1 MVEQTITTQCCIA
14 GGGPAGMMPGFLLAR
29 GGIFFKLHRS
39 RSASHFFTLRFCV
52 HGLDSYRPTPV
63 GDIVIRFAN
72 GGYAPG
78 VLSCGLGQTM
88 SDVIVSIR
96 RTLLSCTSL
105 TCHGLMALGATLVS
119 ATPGHADEL
128 VVLRKLSNVVE
139 LNHQEFAV
147 LTTSLAL
154 LGFSVVAAILLMRTR
169 VRAAKSE
176 ALLRSDIQGLQI
188 EADRYRALLFAEPQI
203 LISWAAGDN
212 RPEISGD
219 ISLVMAR
226 DSQAQRI
233 LAFGTWLPPEP
244 ALRMDHAV
252 DALREAGEGFLLNLT
267 TSTGHAFEAMGR
279 AVGGQAIVRIREL
292 GGLRRELAETHLR
305 HKALL
310 EETEMLRGFAAAA
323 PWPIWAKR
331 AKDGLKGGL
340 AYANAAYARAT
351 EAVSVA
357 DAIQR
362 DLELL
367 DSAGRAEMDR
377 ALSDTAAFT
386 ARLPIVVG
394 GERRF
399 YDVQALNVGGG
410 SVGMAIDA
418 SEANA
423 LSEALVRMADAHRRT
438 LDQLSSGVAVFDG
451 RRRLA
456 FYNDS
461 YRRLWDLDRAFLD
474 SNPDDSSVL
483 DRLRAAR
490 KLPEQPDFR
499 AWKVRLHE
507 AYRAVEAEK
516 DTWYLPDGRAVSV
529 VTTPNPEGGVT
540 YLFDDVTEGL
550 DLARRYDGLIRVQRE
565 TLDNLGE
572 ALAVFGSNGRAQLFN
587 PAFASMWKLSAEA
600 LGEQPHIDTV
610 ETWCRPLFDDAA
622 SWRIIR
628 EAVTR
633 IGNRVA
639 VPLKLERRDGSVLDC
654 MTMPLPDG
662 ATMLTFQDIT
672 ATENVERAL
681 RERNEALE
689 TADQIKVDFVHHVS
703 YELRSPLTTIIGF
716 AHLLNDPITGP
727 LMPKQAEYLNYIT
740 TSTNSLF
747 ALINNILDLAS
758 IDAGAMTLEIGPVD
772 IRKAI
777 DNAAEGIQD
786 RLARDHIELKID
798 VDPNIG
804 TFVADGG
811 RVVQVLYNL
820 LANAVGF
827 SPQDSEITLS
837 AGRTDHHVTFAVTDR
852 GPGIPSEVKDKV
864 FDWFESHSNGSRH
877 RGAGLGLP
885 LVKSFVE
892 LHGGRVRVD
901 STINKGTTVTC
912 DFPLDQAAHRNAA
925 E

>member
-1 MVEQTITTQCCIA
+1 LAILSVDSRTA
-14 GGGPAGMMPGFLLAR
+14 GGFA
-29 GGIFFKLHRS
+29 
-39 RSASHFFTLRFCV
+39 
-52 HGLDSYRPTPV
+52 GLDVVR
-63 GDIVIRFAN
+63 I
-72 GGYAPG
+72 G
-78 VLSCGLGQTM
+78 VFM
-88 SDVIVSIR
+88 SGVVAAMR
-96 RTLLSCTSL
+96 RTLLSCTFL
-105 TCHGLMALGATLVS
+105 AHGGRATFGILAGVTGLDLSQPAQAAELPFVHAITTVIGVS
-119 ATPGHADEL
+119 
-128 VVLRKLSNVVE
+128 
-139 LNHQEFAV
+139 HQEFAA
-147 LTTSLAL
+147 LTTALSL
-154 LGFSVVAAILLMRTR
+154 LGFSVVSAILLMRTR
-169 VRAAKSE
+169 LRAARTE
-176 ALLRSDIQGLQI
+176 AGLRGEVQSLQG
-188 EADRYRALLFAEPQI
+188 EADRYRALLFAEPQV
-203 LISWAAGDN
+203 LIAWPAGED
-212 RPEISGD
+212 RPQISGD
-219 ISLVMAR
+219 VSSMTG
-226 DSQAQRI
+226 QEQPQRV
-233 LAFGTWLPPEP
+233 LAFGTWLAPGP
-244 ALRMDHAV
+244 ALQMDRAV
-252 DALREAGEGFLLNLT
+252 ETLRDSGEGFWLT
-267 TSTGHAFEAMGR
+267 LTAANGTPIEALGR
-279 AVGGQAIVRIREL
+279 AIGGQAVVRIREL
-292 GGLRRELAETHLR
+292 SGVRRELAETNLR

-310 EETEMLRGFAAAA
+310 QETEMLRGFAQAA

-331 AKDGLKGGL
+331 ADGTLQ
-340 AYANAAYARAT
+340 YANDAYARA
-351 EAVSVA
+351 ADAASVA
-357 DAIQR
+357 DAIDR
-362 DLELL
+362 KLELL
-367 DSAGRAEMDR
+367 DSGDRADMEH
-377 ALSDTAAFT
+377 ALSDKAAFS

-394 GERRF
+394 GERHF

-410 SVGMAIDA
+410 SVGMAVDV
-418 SEANA
+418 SETNA
-423 LSEALVRMADAHRRT
+423 LRDAIDRMMEGHRRT

-499 AWKVRLHE
+499 AWKARLHE

-516 DTWYLPDGRAVSV
+516 DTWYLPDGRALSV

-540 YLFDDVTEGL
+540 YLFDDVTESL
-550 DLARRYDGLIRVQRE
+550 DLARRFDGLIRVQRE
-565 TLDNLGE
+565 TLDNLAE
-572 ALAVFGSNGRAQLFN
+572 AVAVFGSNGRAQLFN
-587 PAFASMWKLSAEA
+587 PAFATMWKLSAEA

-610 ETWCRPLFDDAA
+610 ETWCKPLFDDAPT
-622 SWRIIR
+622 WRIIR

-639 VPLKLERRDGSVLDC
+639 VPLKLERKDGSVLDC

-672 ATENVERAL
+672 DTENVERAL

-689 TADQIKVDFVHHVS
+689 TADQMKVDFVHHVS

-716 AHLLNDPITGP
+716 AHLLNDPTTGP

-740 TSTNSLF
+740 ASTNSLF
-747 ALINNILDLAS
+747 ALINNMLDLAS

-786 RLARDHIELKID
+786 RLAHNHIELRIE
-798 VDPNIG
+798 VAPNIG

-827 SPQDSEITLS
+827 SPQNSAVTL
-837 AGRTDHHVTFAVTDR
+837 AARRTDHHVIFAVTDR
-852 GPGIPSEVKDKV
+852 GPGIPPEVKDKV

-901 STINKGTTVTC
+901 SDIGKGTTVIC
-912 DFPLDQAAHRNAA
+912 DFPIDQAAHRNAA

>member
-1 MVEQTITTQCCIA
+1 MSGVIA
-14 GGGPAGMMPGFLLAR
+14 AL
-29 GGIFFKLHRS
+29 
-39 RSASHFFTLRFCV
+39 
-52 HGLDSYRPTPV
+52 
-63 GDIVIRFAN
+63 
-72 GGYAPG
+72 
-78 VLSCGLGQTM
+78 
-88 SDVIVSIR
+88 R

-105 TCHGLMALGATLVS
+105 ARSGRAAQGIVVGAAGLGLAQPAC
-119 ATPGHADEL
+119 AAD
-128 VVLRKLSNVVE
+128 LS
-139 LNHQEFAV
+139 LLHFIGMNHQEFAA
-147 LTTSLAL
+147 LTTALSL

-169 VRAAKSE
+169 LRAARNE
-176 ALLRSDIQGLQI
+176 AGLRGDIQRLQS
-188 EADRYRALLFAEPQI
+188 EADRYRSLLFAEPQV
-203 LISWAAGDN
+203 LIAWPAGED

-219 ISLVMAR
+219 VSSLT
-226 DSQAQRI
+226 SQELSQRI
-233 LAFGTWLPPEP
+233 LAFGTWLPPGP
-244 ALRMDHAV
+244 ALQMDRAI
-252 DALREAGEGFLLNLT
+252 DTLRESGEGFLLNLT
-267 TSTGHAFEAMGR
+267 ASNGIPVEIIGR
-279 AVGGQAIVRIREL
+279 AIGGQAIVRIREL
-292 GGLRRELAETHLR
+292 SGVRRELAETHQQ

-310 EETEMLRGFAAAA
+310 QETEMLRGFAQSA
-323 PWPIWAKR
+323 PWPIWAKH
-331 AKDGLKGGL
+331 ADGSLQ
-340 AYANAAYARAT
+340 YANGAYVKAA
-351 EAVSVA
+351 EAA
-357 DAIQR
+357 NITDAIARNVQ
-362 DLELL
+362 LL
-367 DSAGRAEMDR
+367 DSSDRTDMGRV
-377 ALSDTAAFT
+377 
-386 ARLPIVVG
+386 IG

-451 RRRLA
+451 RGRLA

-499 AWKVRLHE
+499 AWKAKLHE

-516 DTWYLPDGRAVSV
+516 DTWYLPDGRALSV

-540 YLFDDVTEGL
+540 YLFDDVTESL

-587 PAFASMWKLSAEA
+587 PAFASMWKLSPEA

-622 SWRIIR
+622 TWRIIR
-628 EAVTR
+628 EAITR
-633 IGNRVA
+633 IDNRVS
-639 VPLKLERRDGSVLDC
+639 VPLKLERKDGSVLDC

-672 ATENVERAL
+672 DTENVERAL

-689 TADQIKVDFVHHVS
+689 TADQMKVDFVHHVS

-716 AHLLNDPITGP
+716 AHLLNDPTTGP
-727 LMPKQAEYLNYIT
+727 LVPKQAEYLNYIT
-740 TSTNSLF
+740 ASTNSLF

-901 STINKGTTVTC
+901 SIIGKGTTVTC